1 MVALPFSS
9 GFNLDLLHCRQ
20 ILYHMS
26 HQGSLSQN
34 GHHQN
39 VYKQYMVERVWRK
52 GSPLTLLVEL

>member
-1 MVALPFSS
+1 MVVHEILQAGILEWVALSFSR

-34 GHHQN
+34 GHHQK
-39 VYKQYMVERVWRK
+39 VYKQ
-52 GSPLTLLVEL
+52 